1 MYFPKR
7 EKTEYTSLKDNYVPE
22 YPEREAVGR
31 AVPTCT
37 YVAAWST
44 VRADY
49 KL

>member
-1 MYFPKR
+1 
-7 EKTEYTSLKDNYVPE
+7 VAE
-22 YPEREAVGR
+22 YPEHEAVGR